1 MVITNAPAEPH
12 ADNPALQRLCG
23 QPARGSRR
31 GDNGIAKL
39 KGRRRTREIQER
51 KRCW

>member
-23 QPARGSRR
+23 QPAPVEATMALP
-31 GDNGIAKL
+31 N
-39 KGRRRTREIQER
+39 
-51 KRCW
+51 